1 MSLTNLFTEL
11 KRQHDDDGI
20 PSTVRSAIL
29 WGRDDLLST
38 AIESLLHKTCGWQV
52 IKLLD
57 NHDAGLLAREAEKVQ
72 PKILFINKGD
82 NTEEYPLPLHLIQ
95 EFPELKI
102 IVINPENN
110 LVEVYKRQVIHLKDV
125 SELLSIIENKV
136 DSDLKGGD
144 IESLT

>member
-1 MSLTNLFTEL
+1 MSLTNLFSEI
-11 KRQHDDDGI
+11 KRQLDEEGH
-20 PSTVRSAIL
+20 PSTARSAIL
-29 WGRDDLLST
+29 WGRDDLLAT

-52 IKLLD
+52 IKLLG
-57 NHDAGLLAREAEKVQ
+57 NQDAGLLAREVEKVQ

-82 NTEEYPLPLHLIQ
+82 STEEYPPPLHLIQ
-95 EFPELKI
+95 DFPEMKI

-110 LVEVYKRQVIHLKDV
+110 LVEVYKRENIHIKEASD
-125 SELLSIIENKV
+125 LLSIIEGDV